1 MKMAVLEYK
10 VLGLGDWIK
19 TRVSSRCAHLLA
31 AEYKAL
37 GWPTKVDGKVVS
49 TESA

>member
-19 TRVSSRCAHLLA
+19 TRISCDCANLLA
-31 AEYKAL
+31 KEYVAL
-37 GWPTKVDGKVVS
+37 GWPAKVDGKVLS
-49 TESA
+49 AESA

>member
-19 TRVSSRCAHLLA
+19 TRISSRCAYLLA
-31 AEYKAL
+31 EEYKAL

-49 TESA
+49 IESA

>member
-10 VLGLGDWIK
+10 VCGIGDWIR

-31 AEYKAL
+31 AEYGLL
-37 GWPTKVDGKVVS
+37 GWPTKIDGEAFSVELV
-49 TESA
+49 